1 MEDIKIKNRDE
12 MKMKMKMKRITGLLL
27 ALFMTMGCLSLNPI
41 ASYAN
46 DTNEK
51 TFNINAGSVNI
62 TQNGNYKIEGTG
74 TATSNTISVTG
85 SNIKAKIILKNVNI
99 DVSNQDE
106 QQAFLA
112 KDYNQSNVHLTI
124 ILEGTNS
131 LRSSDSWAGLTWNNS
146 DNSSTLEIKGNGSLT
161 AKCWRHGA
169 GIGSS
174 WNNNGTRNISITG
187 GTVTATGGD
196 GAAGIGGGES
206 GLGENI
212 TISGGTV
219 TATGGYSAAG
229 IGGGAAGSSE
239 NIKITGGTVTATGGA
254 LAAGIGG
261 CRWGSGENIT
271 ITGGTV
277 TATGGGGAAGIG
289 GGDAG
294 SGRNTTITGGTVK
307 ASSISTTPTDGKG
320 NNVYL
325 FKLKNQ
331 DSVNEV
337 TVDSGTKNAK
347 TFTRAGNHP
356 DRDTAFY
363 LYLTG
368 KDHDLD
374 TSKKK
379 YKAEWNNTTNTF
391 TTKFDPN
398 DVKSM
403 TVTTQPSKL
412 SYTEDDPLDLS
423 GLVVTLTDDQGKTK
437 EVKPTDFTA
446 NNINADPENGAVLK
460 LGHNEKTVTLKRG
473 NLTATTDALQ
483 VKQRVFDPTRVT
495 SRTITHQP
503 KLSYTE
509 GERLDL
515 TGLVVTLTDYQG
527 LRKEVP
533 FAQFERYGINA
544 YPADKTFLKVADHN
558 GKPVKLVIYRGGT
571 LIPSWSAPAGVLMV
585 KKKFDPTHV
594 TSMSVTKQPTK
605 RTYTEGENLDLTGLE
620 VTLEDANHAKKVVTP
635 AEFEANGIKAAPKNG
650 AKLALTDGKPVKLT
664 RGNLIAETEKLTVN
678 KLNTTS
684 MKVTTPP
691 TKLKYTDGE
700 NLDLTGLEVT
710 LEDDNHVKK
719 VVTPAEFEANG
730 IKAAPKNGAKLALE
744 NGGKPVTLTKEGL
757 ADAVT
762 SNLTVAKLNP
772 TSMSVTSQPN
782 KLSYTE
788 GENLALDGLVVT
800 LKDDKGVTKT
810 VEPKD
815 FEANGIKATPENG
828 AKLELTDGGKP
839 VKLMR
844 GNLTAETGALQVKQ
858 QSSGSGS
865 AGGAGVG
872 AGSSTGHGS
881 SAGVNDD
888 APATLDNGE
897 LNIQIDSA
905 ESDYKPGNAGDGSGN
920 ANAGSAPEV
929 KQPDADVKQSADTLA
944 LAQAQVDAAARKL
957 ADARKSQ
964 SEAPAPK
971 LQTVTPA
978 PKSQSEKPAP
988 KPQSEKRIG
997 MIPKTDKSASFAGL
1011 IALYAG
1017 LIAVLGFSIA
1027 GLAIFCK
1034 KKMMEENIK

>member
-1 MEDIKIKNRDE
+1 
-12 MKMKMKMKRITGLLL
+12 
-27 ALFMTMGCLSLNPI
+27 MTMGCLSLNPI

-219 TATGGYSAAG
+219 TATGGYQAAG
-229 IGGGAAGSSE
+229 IGGGNHGSGENIKISGGTVTATGGTFGAGIGGGEGGSGK

-294 SGRNTTITGGTVK
+294 SGRNITITGGTVK

-412 SYTEDDPLDLS
+412 SYTEDDQLDLS

-558 GKPVKLVIYRGGT
+558 GKPVKLVIYRPGT
-571 LIPSWSAPAGVLMV
+571 MILSWSAPAGVLKV
-585 KKKFDPTHV
+585 KNKFDPTHV
-594 TSMSVTKQPTK
+594 TSMTVKHRPSKLS
-605 RTYTEGENLDLTGLE
+605 YTEGENLDLTGLE
-620 VTLEDANHAKKVVTP
+620 VTLEDAK
-635 AEFEANGIKAAPKNG
+635 G
-650 AKLALTDGKPVKLT
+650 
-664 RGNLIAETEKLTVN
+664 
-678 KLNTTS
+678 
-684 MKVTTPP
+684 
-691 TKLKYTDGE
+691 
-700 NLDLTGLEVT
+700 
-710 LEDDNHVKK
+710 VKK
-719 VVTPAEFEANG
+719 VVTPA
-730 IKAAPKNGAKLALE
+730 
-744 NGGKPVTLTKEGL
+744 
-757 ADAVT
+757 
-762 SNLTVAKLNP
+762 
-772 TSMSVTSQPN
+772 
-782 KLSYTE
+782 
-788 GENLALDGLVVT
+788 
-800 LKDDKGVTKT
+800 
-810 VEPKD
+810 D

-828 AKLELTDGGKP
+828 KKLELTDGGKP
-839 VKLMR
+839 VKLTR
-844 GNLTAETGALQVKQ
+844 GTLTAETSALQVKQ

-881 SAGVNDD
+881 SAGMNDD

-929 KQPDADVKQSADTLA
+929 KRSDAAVKQSADTLA
-944 LAQAQVDAAARKL
+944 LAHAQADSAARKL

-964 SEAPAPK
+964 HEAPALKPQTEAPAPK
-971 LQTVTPA
+971 SQHEAPA
-978 PKSQSEKPAP
+978 PKS
-988 KPQSEKRIG
+988 QSEKRIG

-1017 LIAVLGFSIA
+1017 LIAVLGFSIV
-1027 GLAIFCK
+1027 GLAILCK
-1034 KKMMEENIK
+1034 KKMMEENNK